1 MESLGRKLREAREKH
16 NYNLE
21 QVARDTHISKQ
32 YIEALE
38 EESFGVIPGDTYV
51 VGFLRNYAEYLGLNP
66 DELVGLYRNLRI
78 QEQPMPMSELLQG
91 AGPRPRSRALLFIL
105 VGVVV
110 IAVGVFLLVRFGLP
124 RGERLAAPAA
134 TVKPAAGGH
143 EYVLSE
149 DAITRWY
156 SQEEGVSVPLDG
168 EQYQVKLAEVADTLT
183 LKVPGGTLNLAVG
196 QVRQLDLDGDAV
208 VDIRLQLNDL
218 DVTGGNRRANL
229 SIFRLPRGA
238 LASGQPETP
247 GAAGVATPAG
257 GTGGAVAA
265 GTAVTAAAPTAAA
278 SASAAA
284 ASSSAAAPTTSAAAP
299 TTPVS
304 FAQPLDIQA
313 AAAPAP
319 FRLSISF
326 RGYVL
331 LRYLADG
338 DTRDE
343 RFFHKGETFSLD
355 VKREA
360 RLWISNAGALR
371 LSVGGKDVELGRQG
385 EVVTR
390 TVRWTD
396 ASDAGG
402 YRLQVLAA
410 D

>member
-66 DELVGLYRNLRI
+66 EELVGLYRNLRI

-91 AGPRPRSRALLFIL
+91 PGTRPRSRALLFVL
-105 VGVVV
+105 FGVVV

-124 RGERLAAPAA
+124 RGEKLAAPAA
-134 TVKPAAGGH
+134 TVKPAAGGR

-196 QVRQLDLDGDAV
+196 QIRQLDLDGDAA

-238 LASGQPETP
+238 LASGQPETAGAAPGGIPGSGTAP
-247 GAAGVATPAG
+247 GA
-257 GTGGAVAA
+257 
-265 GTAVTAAAPTAAA
+265 
-278 SASAAA
+278 
-284 ASSSAAAPTTSAAAP
+284 
-299 TTPVS
+299 
-304 FAQPLDIQA
+304 L
-313 AAAPAP
+313 
-319 FRLSISF
+319 
-326 RGYVL
+326 
-331 LRYLADG
+331 
-338 DTRDE
+338 
-343 RFFHKGETFSLD
+343 K
-355 VKREA
+355 
-360 RLWISNAGALR
+360 
-371 LSVGGKDVELGRQG
+371 
-385 EVVTR
+385 
-390 TVRWTD
+390 
-396 ASDAGG
+396 
-402 YRLQVLAA
+402 
-410 D
+410 